1 MLDGECTR
9 YTVETDSV
17 SQQCTYFRKDDS
29 EGQVRYE
36 DKTYGEYFYFYFLSM
51 EIYVHM

>member
-1 MLDGECTR
+1 MLDGECTC
-9 YTVETDSV
+9 YTVESDSV

-36 DKTYGEYFYFYFLSM
+36 DKTNNEYLSFYFLLM
-51 EIYVHM
+51 EIYIHL